1 MSNLHQED
9 GVHLQLIII
18 RLKVQDGVVPRQRLK
33 IQEDGNHQT
42 IHLKWTH
49 QKKHQHGVTKQQQN
63 RIVVV
68 GEIMKHPQT
77 LGMEDGVALEQPQIP
92 LMMEEVG
99 EEQLKPIKK
108 LEEKDGEVMN
118 LPKKQVVVGAT
129 HQPTI
134 MVALLLGEEV
144 VENHLLP
151 GEEEEEI
158 IKKEE
163 EVKYFI
169 LYIF

>member
-18 RLKVQDGVVPRQRLK
+18 QLKVQDGVVPQQQLK

-42 IHLKWTH
+42 IHLKWTL

-77 LGMEDGVALEQPQIP
+77 LEMEDGVALEQPQIP
-92 LMMEEVG
+92 QMMEEVG
-99 EEQLKPIKK
+99 EELLKPTKK

-144 VENHLLP
+144 VENHLP
-151 GEEEEEI
+151 GEEEEI
-158 IKKEE
+158 TKKEE
-163 EVKYFI
+163 EVQYFI
-169 LYIF
+169 FIFF